1 MLYSD
6 GSQEAPQRYR
16 VRTFVP
22 TGQEMEP
29 TTRNATTQ
37 KPDPKEL
44 DSEKRA
50 PITNPSASRTSGEA
64 VVGRNPPSYREV
76 FGPSGLYDDT
86 SPPVTRS
93 KNDSMDVEF
102 NPRAFETPETR
113 RAALM
118 AYDHLP
124 SWSEPV
130 SKGKQKY
137 ALEVAGQPTS
147 QARRTSAME
156 EEADENTKLTERRA
170 SEQGSFMDTID
181 LSGEND
187 EYSEGFIQR

>member
-1 MLYSD
+1 
-6 GSQEAPQRYR
+6 

-22 TGQEMEP
+22 TGKEMEP
-29 TTRNATTQ
+29 MTRNATTQ

-44 DSEKRA
+44 DSEKLA
-50 PITNPSASRTSGEA
+50 PTTNPSAPRTSGEAA
-64 VVGRNPPSYREV
+64 VVGRNPPSYREM
-76 FGPSGLYDDT
+76 FGPNGLYDDK
-86 SPPVTRS
+86 SPYNSRPSPLVTCS
-93 KNDSMDVEF
+93 KNNSTDLEF
-102 NPRAFETPETR
+102 NPRALETPETR

-118 AYDHLP
+118 TYDHLP
-124 SWSEPV
+124 SWTEPM
-130 SKGKQKY
+130 SKGRLKY

-147 QARRTSAME
+147 QARRTSTME